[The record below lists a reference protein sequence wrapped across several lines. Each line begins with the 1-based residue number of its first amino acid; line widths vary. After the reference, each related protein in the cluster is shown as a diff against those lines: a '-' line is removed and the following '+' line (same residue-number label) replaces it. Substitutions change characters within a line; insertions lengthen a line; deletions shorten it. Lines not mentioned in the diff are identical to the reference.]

1 MATFQNMSGDPLP
14 NKLELVVGNA
24 FKFKLIGTPKELVPF
39 ELTSSAPLILA
50 VIHSDAREKA
60 NFEIFT
66 VKALKAGLAGLSAV
80 NKQGVVTSPLF
91 VKIRDRLQ
99 LPDAATEAGAM
110 ARLILAEA
118 PTPFASG
125 FKQADAKTGMQ
136 WMRLVVENR
145 LKMASARVGSAGAK
159 TLTDVIKSP
168 GQFKGFN
175 AYPEIGEK
183 QAKNIQDILDTA
195 NDGSNENNG
204 KFSKHVVAAL
214 SALNEPLI
222 KDPCPTKLLGWR
234 TAGASSPGGDF
245 VLFKTFAGQ
254 DFYTVK

>member
-1 MATFQNMSGDPLP
+1 MATFRRMDDTPLP
-14 NKLELVVGNA
+14 ANMLLVVDNVL
-24 FKFKLIGTPKELVPF
+24 KFKLTGTPKELVPF
-39 ELTSSAPLILA
+39 DLTSTAPLILA
-50 VIHSDAREKA
+50 LTSAKPNVKA
-60 NFEIFT
+60 NFEVFT
-66 VKALKAGLAGLSAV
+66 MKALAPGLAGFTAV
-80 NKQGVVTSPLF
+80 NNKGATAGPVF
-91 VKIRDRLQ
+91 VKVRARLQ

-125 FKQADAKTGMQ
+125 YKEEDAKTGMQ

-159 TLTDVIKSP
+159 SRTDVIKSP
-168 GQFKGFN
+168 GQFKGFS
-175 AYPEIGEK
+175 AYPDIGEK
-183 QAKNIQDILDTA
+183 QATNIQDILNTA
-195 NDGSNENNG
+195 NDGTNAHNE
-204 KFSKHVVAAL
+204 KFSKHVSMAIKAL
-214 SALNEPLI
+214 SEPLI